1 MIKGE
6 VIKKMDIAT
15 LLLLVIMVL
24 IIALGLYGISGL
36 YGGLGGLIM
45 KGSPKTIDLE
55 FLKRYS
61 SEKKREVKDE
71 DREKVWRYTSTGL
84 MKVGLNGNSKL
95 TAGLTERGKR
105 VIK

>member
-1 MIKGE
+1 
-6 VIKKMDIAT
+6 MDIAT
-15 LLLLVIMVL
+15 LLLLVITMVL
-24 IIALGLYGISGL
+24 IMALGLFGISGI
-36 YGGLGGLIM
+36 YGGLTM

-55 FLKRYS
+55 FLKRHS
-61 SEKKREVKDE
+61 SEKEREVKDE